1 MTRAS
6 VLWRFVT
13 GCAIIGT
20 VMGFGLVCWAASWPP
35 IESLSEKRTFVDPG
49 ARNEDTPFVVV
60 IRDTRG
66 VPVYRFECHNGN
78 YEGES
83 EINFS
88 GDFQCALFVLNGNT
102 NASGNLLV
110 SSSKD
115 ERSVDWWNRARMRSA
130 QLRGKCL
137 GYPEYTTSRHF
148 KLRGML
154 LLLRF
159 SDVQWRSEKN
169 EQGDPLLREFTFSLH
184 VVPNTHAQ
192 SSTAELLEGP
202 KPPSSCY
209 P

>member
-1 MTRAS
+1 MRRTVA
-6 VLWRFVT
+6 LWRFVA
-13 GCAIIGT
+13 GCGAGWI
-20 VMGFGLVCWAASWPP
+20 VVGFVLYCSAASWPM
-35 IESLSEKRTFVDPG
+35 IKSLSEKRTFVDPG
-49 ARNEDTPFVVV
+49 AHKKDTPLIAL

-66 VPVYRFECHNGN
+66 VVVYKFECHNGN

-88 GDFQCALFVLNGNT
+88 GDFQCALFALRGNAHAT
-102 NASGNLLV
+102 GNLLV
-110 SSSKD
+110 SDSKD
-115 ERSVDWWNRARMRSA
+115 ERSTDWWNRARMRSA

-137 GYPEYTTSRHF
+137 GYPEYGTSRHF
-148 KLRGML
+148 RLRGML

-159 SDVQWRSEKN
+159 SDVRWSSEAD
-169 EQGDPLLREFTFSLH
+169 EQGDPQLREFTFSLD
-184 VVPNTHAQ
+184 VVPDARAQ